1 MADIETEKKLQG
13 ILNKGFR
20 ENEKKSSVIKKKR
33 WSSVRVKPSMRKTNE
48 SYQNQ
53 TITTVEIP
61 EKYLTEERKLRHRK
75 SKNQNITQESFQK
88 LNK

>member
-1 MADIETEKKLQG
+1 
-13 ILNKGFR
+13 
-20 ENEKKSSVIKKKR
+20 
-33 WSSVRVKPSMRKTNE
+33 MRKTNE